1 MSPRERVVASLLYP
15 LLAWLAVLL
24 VGMPAVTLLHE
35 LGHAVAAA
43 LAVGGRVTVVQGPA
57 PARIAVS
64 VWRLDLRLHGP
75 IGPHQGMIGW
85 AMWGPHQARW
95 RHAVAMAAGPLVSGL
110 CAVGCLLAAPHVP
123 PLWHLALD
131 LLAGA
136 STLQMLSSGLP
147 LRYGRWFGSY
157 AGQASDGLR
166 IRRLLQGSPEPR
178 PPVLL

>member
-1 MSPRERVVASLLYP
+1 MANLLQMLLV
-15 LLAWLAVLL
+15 LLAVTL
-24 VGMPAVTLLHE
+24 VGMPVVTLLHE

-57 PARIAVS
+57 PARLTASI
-64 VWRLDLRLHGP
+64 WRLDLRLHGP
-75 IGPHQGMIGW
+75 IAPHQGMIGW
-85 AMWGPHQARW
+85 AMRGPHQARW

-110 CAVGCLLAAPHVP
+110 CAAGCLFAAGSVP
-123 PLWHLALD
+123 SLWRSALD

-147 LRYGRWFGSY
+147 LRYGRWCGEY

-166 IRRLLQGSPEPR
+166 IRRLLQGNPEPR
-178 PPVLL
+178 PQLQPR

>member
-1 MSPRERVVASLLYP
+1 MAGLIYPVV
-15 LLAWLAVLL
+15 AWLAVLL
-24 VGMPAVTLLHE
+24 VGMPVVTLLHE

-57 PARIAVS
+57 PARLTVS

-85 AMWGPHQARW
+85 AMWGPHQSRW

-110 CAVGCLLAAPHVP
+110 CAAGCLLAAANTSAP
-123 PLWHLALD
+123 WHLAFD

-136 STLQMLSSGLP
+136 SALQTLSSGLP
-147 LRYGRWFGSY
+147 VRYGRWFGAY

-166 IRRLLQGSPEPR
+166 IRRLIAGSPEPR
-178 PPVLL
+178 PRP

>member
-1 MSPRERVVASLLYP
+1 MANLLQMLLV
-15 LLAWLAVLL
+15 LLAVTL
-24 VGMPAVTLLHE
+24 VGMPVVTLLHE

-57 PARIAVS
+57 PARLTVS
-64 VWRLDLRLHGP
+64 IWRLDLRLHGP
-75 IGPHQGMIGW
+75 IAPHQGMTGW

-110 CAVGCLLAAPHVP
+110 CAAGCLFGAGNVP
-123 PLWHLALD
+123 PLWRSALD

-147 LRYGRWFGSY
+147 LRYGRWCGEY

-178 PPVLL
+178 PQL